1 MEGEL
6 KVGPTLSEAFDLYR
20 ENAGVLL
27 PTAFWLFLVVGIV
40 NGLADGDPG
49 MLLITL
55 VIAVIVATLYQGM
68 VVGLIR
74 NVRDGGRDTTIGGLM
89 SGALPVLGSLI
100 GVGIL
105 SAFGI
110 ALGFILLIVP
120 GLFLITIWAVV
131 APVVVIERSGAFG
144 SFGRSRE
151 LVRGNG
157 WAVFGAVVAAGLI
170 VALGGLILGAIAEGI
185 SNGPLLRIVFGAIAS
200 TFTAPVTAL
209 VAAVLYF
216 RLREIEMRTKA
227 GAPLSAEPDFRVD

>member
-6 KVGPTLSEAFDLYR
+6 KVGATLSEAFDLYR

-27 PTAFWLFLVVGIV
+27 PTAFWLFLVVGI
-40 NGLADGDPG
+40 
-49 MLLITL
+49 
-55 VIAVIVATLYQGM
+55 IVATLYQGM

-74 NVRDGGRDTTIGGLM
+74 DVRDGRRDTSIGGLM

-110 ALGFILLIVP
+110 AFGFVLLIVP

-131 APVVVIERSGAFG
+131 APVVVIERSGAVG

-157 WAVFGAVVAAGLI
+157 
-170 VALGGLILGAIAEGI
+170 
-185 SNGPLLRIVFGAIAS
+185 
-200 TFTAPVTAL
+200 
-209 VAAVLYF
+209 
-216 RLREIEMRTKA
+216 
-227 GAPLSAEPDFRVD
+227 

>member
-1 MEGEL
+1 MTEL
-6 KVGPTLSEAFDLYR
+6 KVGPTLSEAFNLYR
-20 ENAGVLL
+20 DHAGVLL

-49 MLLITL
+49 MLLVTL
-55 VIAVIVATLYQGM
+55 VIGVIVATLYQGM
-68 VVGLIR
+68 VVGL
-74 NVRDGGRDTTIGGLM
+74 VRDARDGRRDESIGDLM
-89 SGALPVLGSLI
+89 RGAAPVLGSLI
-100 GVGIL
+100 GVGVL

-110 ALGFILLIVP
+110 ALGFILLVVP

-131 APVVVIERSGAFG
+131 APVVVIERSGAL
-144 SFGRSRE
+144 SAFGRSRE

-157 WAVFGAVVAAGLI
+157 WPVFGAVVVAGLI
-170 VALGGLILGAIAEGI
+170 VAIGGLILGAIAADI

-216 RLREIEMRTKA
+216 RLREIETRNKPE
-227 GAPLSAEPDFRVD
+227 APLTSEQVFRANS

>member
-1 MEGEL
+1 MTEIR
-6 KVGPTLSEAFDLYR
+6 VGSTLSEAFDLYR
-20 ENAGVLL
+20 EHAGVLL

-49 MLLITL
+49 MLLLTL
-55 VIAVIVATLYQGM
+55 VVGVIVATLYQGM
-68 VVGLIR
+68 VVGLVR
-74 NVRDGGRDTTIGGLM
+74 DVRDGRRDASIGELM
-89 SGALPVLGSLI
+89 SGAVPVLGSLI

-105 SAFGI
+105 SAIGI
-110 ALGFILLIVP
+110 ALGFVLLIVP

-131 APVVVIERSGAFG
+131 APVVVIERSGALS
-144 SFGRSRE
+144 SFGRSRQ

-157 WAVFGAVVAAGLI
+157 WPVFGAVVAAGLI
-170 VALGGLILGAIAEGI
+170 VAVGGLILGAIAVGI

-216 RLREIEMRTKA
+216 RLREIEI
-227 GAPLSAEPDFRVD
+227 GNEPEPPVVSQPAFRGDS

>member
-6 KVGPTLSEAFDLYR
+6 KVGATLSEAFDLYR

-55 VIAVIVATLYQGM
+55 VIGIIVATLYQGM

-74 NVRDGGRDTTIGGLM
+74 DVRDGRRDTSIGGLM

-105 SAFGI
+105 SALGI
-110 ALGFILLIVP
+110 ALGFVLLIVP

-131 APVVVIERSGAFG
+131 APVVVVERTGAIG
-144 SFGRSRE
+144 AFGRSRE
-151 LVRGNG
+151 LVRGSG
-157 WAVFGAVVAAGLI
+157 WPVFGAVVVAGLI
-170 VALGGLILGAIAEGI
+170 VAVGGLILGSIAVGI
-185 SNGPLLRIVFGAIAS
+185 SNGPFLRIVFGAIAS

-216 RLREIEMRTKA
+216 RLGEIEMRSR
-227 GAPLSAEPDFRVD
+227 PEEFPDPEPEFRAD